1 MKDYNEA
8 FHDIPGTTVF
18 DAVQSRRGFH
28 LNQFC
33 MSLMKAANRAAF
45 KADEAGYL
53 AGFPMTEAQRDA
65 FRQVLLLAAR
75 ALEAAG
81 QSPRVSALFPA
92 VLLSGH
98 LEGEVPILV
107 YRVADYRATVAGL
120 RARGLTALHEI
131 EIPHGPLASF
141 EAAGG
146 QRLAVY
152 ELTRP
157 EAAGK
162 FDGIV
167 DEPQ

>member
-1 MKDYNEA
+1 LDFIYVPTSDVDSTVRDYVDVLGA
-8 FHDIPGTTVF
+8 DLRWKVRGMGTVVACVTVS
-18 DAVQSRRGFH
+18 DDG
-28 LNQFC
+28 
-33 MSLMKAANRAAF
+33 
-45 KADEAGYL
+45 
-53 AGFPMTEAQRDA
+53 
-65 FRQVLLLAAR
+65 
-75 ALEAAG
+75 
-81 QSPRVSALFPA
+81 PA

-120 RARGLTALHEI
+120 RARGMTALHEI

-146 QRLAVY
+146 QRFAVY

-167 DEPQ
+167 EDP